1 MKPSLVPWIT
11 GLVFMLCAWGSPAEA
26 KMLYGDKHGV
36 RVEYAATDTGQSV
49 PCSSNAA
56 DDPNHTTRRIRI
68 WKVSLKITN
77 GSGRRIKPHGPE
89 IAVMNVD
96 PSQGSSLDYCW
107 YERLPN
113 FYKIDGQSDQ
123 HKLLFGIALGV
134 PAIVPDR
141 TLSNST
147 YLYLYEDVEPRLTH
161 WRFDGYAFL
170 EDKKSRAKPKPPP
183 QPDEGTSTSDSQK
196 TVVPTSDRQP
206 PRPANRNEPSGSLL
220 LLIDVSG
227 SMSGS
232 KLRSAKQAAVD
243 TIRKAIRNRTEI
255 AVLAF
260 EGDCG
265 NPIHGSAG
273 FTRNESELVAFVNG
287 LTAEGGTPLATALEA
302 TSRFMRQ
309 HKSAGGKT
317 QMILLLADGDDDC
330 GGLDTVL
337 AKLKKNNL
345 LYRHETVGLE
355 VDNAARRQLQNIAT
369 QSGGNYH
376 GATSAN
382 LSQVFS
388 DAVDLMRM
396 LDMIGKFN

>member
-1 MKPSLVPWIT
+1 MTS
-11 GLVFMLCAWGSPAEA
+11 LVFMLCAWGNPAEA
-26 KMLYGDKHGV
+26 EVLYGDEHGI

-49 PCSSNAA
+49 SCSSNAT
-56 DDPNHTTRRIRI
+56 DDPNYTTRKIRI
-68 WKVSLKITN
+68 WKASLKITN
-77 GSGRRIKPHGPE
+77 GSDRRIKPHDPE
-89 IAVMNVD
+89 IALMNVD

-107 YERLPN
+107 YEKLPN
-113 FYKIDGQSDQ
+113 FSRVDGQSDQ
-123 HKLLFGIALGV
+123 HKLLFGIALAV
-134 PAIVPDR
+134 PAIPPGR

-147 YLYLYEDVEPRLTH
+147 YLYLYEDVKPQLTH
-161 WRFDGYAFL
+161 WTFGGYTFL
-170 EDKKSRAKPKPPP
+170 EDRKSRTKPESPP
-183 QPDEGTSTSDSQK
+183 QPDKGTASSRQSDA
-196 TVVPTSDRQP
+196 PTPDHQP
-206 PRPANRNEPSGSLL
+206 PQSTDRSGPSGSLL

-232 KLRSAKQAAVD
+232 KLSSAKQAAVD

-265 NPIHGSAG
+265 NPIHDSVG
-273 FTRNESELVAFVNG
+273 FSRNERELVAFVNG
-287 LTAEGGTPLATALEA
+287 LTADGGTPLATALEA

-309 HKSAGGKT
+309 YTSAGSKT

-330 GGLDTVL
+330 GGLNTVL
-337 AKLKKNNL
+337 SKLKKNNL

-355 VDNAARRQLQNIAT
+355 VDDAARRQLQNIAT

-376 GATSAN
+376 SATSEN

-396 LDMIGKFN
+396 LDMLGKFN

>member
-1 MKPSLVPWIT
+1 MNPNLIPWMT
-11 GLVFMLCAWGSPAEA
+11 GLVFMLCVWGNPTEA
-26 KMLYGDKHGV
+26 KVLYGDKHGI
-36 RVEYAATDTGQSV
+36 RVEYAATDTDRSV
-49 PCSSNAA
+49 SCSSNATA
-56 DDPNHTTRRIRI
+56 DPNHTTRKIRI

-77 GSGRRIKPHGPE
+77 GSGRRIKPHDPE

-107 YERLPN
+107 YEKLPN
-113 FYKIDGQSDQ
+113 FSKFDGQPDQ

-134 PAIVPDR
+134 PAIDPGR

-147 YLYLYEDVEPRLTH
+147 YLYLYEDVKPQLTH
-161 WRFDGYAFL
+161 WSFGGYTFL
-170 EDKKSRAKPKPPP
+170 EDRRSKTKPEPSP
-183 QPDEGTSTSDSQK
+183 QPDKGISSSRKSDVSTPERPPKRQA
-196 TVVPTSDRQP
+196 DRHS
-206 PRPANRNEPSGSLL
+206 PSGSLL

-227 SMSGS
+227 SMSGT
-232 KLRSAKQAAVD
+232 KLRSAKQAAID
-243 TIRKAIRNRTEI
+243 TIRKAIGNRTEI

-265 NPIHGSAG
+265 NPIHDAVG
-273 FTRNESELVAFVNG
+273 FSRNEGELVAFVNG
-287 LTAEGGTPLATALEA
+287 LTADGGTPLATALEA
-302 TSRFMRQ
+302 TSRFMQ
-309 HKSAGGKT
+309 QQKSTGSKT

-330 GGLDTVL
+330 GGLDAIL
-337 AKLKKNNL
+337 SKLKKNNL

-355 VDNAARRQLQNIAT
+355 VDDAARRQLQNIAT

-376 GATSAN
+376 GATSEN